1 MKINLRKA
9 SVIQDALK
17 SEISSISKSI
27 VSSITLNIFDDELE
41 EKLQRAQDKVT
52 EGIEKVTR
60 YSDARRFVRAKVA
73 QLNAEVGIAK
83 MLAEEAML
91 ESQEQ
96 HLSSITSSGYGSSL
110 STIKRHVENMLNLA
124 RSGSSQHQL
133 STKVLS
139 ESFIE
144 ETESKLN
151 RIRHRR
157 RQLKDRMVAI
167 NVKTDFE
174 LPADVEATLKS
185 LGLLGGPKADE
196 DDETDE
202 G

>member
-73 QLNAEVGIAK
+73 QLNVEVGIAK

-110 STIKRHVENMLNLA
+110 STIKRHIENMLNLA
-124 RSGSSQHQL
+124 KSGSSQHQL

-151 RIRHRR
+151 RIKHRR

-174 LPADVEATLKS
+174 LPADVEATLKE

-196 DDETDE
+196 DDETEE